1 MLDTMA
7 RPLKDLR
14 ISVTDR
20 CNFRC
25 RYCMPREVFDD
36 FEYLRRDQI
45 LTFEEIVVAARAFI
59 ELGVTKIRLTG
70 GEPLLRKNLP
80 TLVEMLSAIDG
91 ADDIAMTTNAALLSR
106 HAVALKD
113 AGLDRLTVSLDS
125 IRTDVFDA
133 MTDSPF
139 GVADV
144 LEGIAAAEAA
154 GFGQIKI
161 NAVVQRGVNDHTL
174 LETAEHFRGT
184 PHILRF
190 IEYMDVGTANGW
202 KMDQVVTGAEIVSAI
217 ASRWPIEPT
226 DPNYLGEVAKRYRY
240 KDGQGEIGVITSVS
254 APFCDSCTRA
264 RLSAEGS
271 IYTCLFATG
280 GTDLKAAIKQVDGHD
295 ELKALIARVWRVRED
310 RYSEIRSE
318 HTTDW
323 QKIEMSSIGG

>member
-36 FEYLRRDQI
+36 FEYLGRDQL
-45 LTFEEIVVAARAFI
+45 LTFEEITIVANAFA
-59 ELGVTKIRLTG
+59 ELGINKIRLTG
-70 GEPLLRKNLP
+70 GEPLMRKNLP
-80 TLVEMLSAIDG
+80 ALVEMLSAIEG
-91 ADDIAMTTNAALLSR
+91 IDDIAMTTNASLLSR
-106 HAVALKD
+106 HAVALRD
-113 AGLDRLTVSLDS
+113 AGLDRLTISLDS
-125 IRTDVFDA
+125 INTEVFDA

-139 GVADV
+139 GVPDV

-154 GFGQIKI
+154 GFGEIKI

-190 IEYMDVGTANGW
+190 IEYMDVGTTNGW
-202 KMDQVVTGAEIVSAI
+202 AMDQVVTGAEIVDAI
-217 ASRWPIEPT
+217 ATRWPVEPT

-240 KDGQGEIGVITSVS
+240 TDGQGEIGVITSVS

-271 IYTCLFATG
+271 IYTCLFASG
-280 GTDLKAAIKQVDGHD
+280 GTNLNKAIKQGHGLE
-295 ELKALIARVWRVRED
+295 ELKGLIASVWLRRED
-310 RYSEIRSE
+310 RYSQIRSD

-323 QKIEMSSIGG
+323 QKVEMSFIGG